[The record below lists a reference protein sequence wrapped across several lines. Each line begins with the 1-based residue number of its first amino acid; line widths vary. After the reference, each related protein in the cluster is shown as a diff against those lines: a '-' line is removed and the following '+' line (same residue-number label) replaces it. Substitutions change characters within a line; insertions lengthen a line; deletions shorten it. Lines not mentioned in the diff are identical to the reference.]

1 MRAPPGEGFTAC
13 GACIVITSGNGVENL
28 ACLELRRRG
37 HEISDRRYRTRI
49 GELDVIARDGDTLVF
64 VEVKTRAT
72 ESFGSAFD
80 AITRSKRRVIVQMAG
95 DYLTRRRSWNGPCRF
110 DVVAVTIPDDGRPR
124 INIVAGAFGA
134 EA

>member
-1 MRAPPGEGFTAC
+1 MRCVHRHHLGKRG
-13 GACIVITSGNGVENL
+13 ENL

-37 HEISDRRYRTRI
+37 YEIFDRRYRTRI